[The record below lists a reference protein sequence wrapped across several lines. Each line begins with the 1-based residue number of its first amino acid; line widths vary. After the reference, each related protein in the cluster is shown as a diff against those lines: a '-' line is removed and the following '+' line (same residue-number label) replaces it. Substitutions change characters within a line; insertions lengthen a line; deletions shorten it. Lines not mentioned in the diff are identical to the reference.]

1 MRLREL
7 LEVVDNDTI
16 IKYKGEYIKINRG
29 ILGEEKE
36 IFKDDFLNNGVYS
49 ISIENDCL
57 MVVLDLYLQNRR

>member
-36 IFKDDFLNNGVYS
+36 IFKDDFLNNEIYS

-57 MVVLDLYLQNRR
+57 MVVLDLCL